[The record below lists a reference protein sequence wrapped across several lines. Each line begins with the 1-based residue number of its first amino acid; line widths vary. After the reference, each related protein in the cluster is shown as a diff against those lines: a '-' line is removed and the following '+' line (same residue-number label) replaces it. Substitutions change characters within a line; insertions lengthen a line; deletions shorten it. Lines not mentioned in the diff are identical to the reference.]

1 MEWVLALLG
10 DGQLLALWL
19 LCLISREY
27 LFLRNSLEVTYTKET
42 NKQKN
47 VCAWVQMHWDKNDG
61 HILFLLQVR
70 TSLWF
75 TWDQKVTAKSTLS
88 LDIVVLTLETHHLEG
103 FVPAHDAIS
112 LIWPTIQFHVKL
124 ITTEGLKSFFPRP
137 SILFFIY
144 FLELYSI
151 IFKLF
156 RKIVFQLKKNSIQ
169 F

>member
-1 MEWVLALLG
+1 MECL
-10 DGQLLALWL
+10 QLVRPRKNLKLSKSHFLKHSQIWNP
-19 LCLISREY
+19 LCLQG
-27 LFLRNSLEVTYTKET
+27 T
-42 NKQKN
+42 NVV
-47 VCAWVQMHWDKNDG
+47 VCAKQDPLK
-61 HILFLLQVR
+61 FSLLPQYQVN
-70 TSLWF
+70 
-75 TWDQKVTAKSTLS
+75 TLS

-124 ITTEGLKSFFPRP
+124 ITTGLKSFFPRP